1 MRQEP
6 QGLTMNIVT
15 QIRKRAIIH
24 LPFGKQGKRPFS
36 PTRSTTLSTNELKR
50 IVAAMIG

>member
-1 MRQEP
+1 
-6 QGLTMNIVT
+6 MNIVT
-15 QIRKRAIIH
+15 QIGTRAIIH
-24 LPFGKQGKRPFS
+24 LPFGREGKGFFS

>member
-1 MRQEP
+1 
-6 QGLTMNIVT
+6 MNIVT
-15 QIRKRAIIH
+15 QISTRAIIH
-24 LPFGKQGKRPFS
+24 MPFGKEGKDLFS